1 VAAHIQR
8 LLCSVL
14 FITVVAFGLRATFL
28 VDQGHKVPAEALAT
42 IPFQNEVGSVAA
54 SLAQGQGFCCLFR
67 QPSGPT
73 AWLVPVYPLMLAG
86 IFKIFG
92 LFTVP
97 SFYVAAFLNSIF
109 SALACVPVFYVG
121 RRIGGLTTAAS
132 AAWIWAFFPSGILMP
147 FEWIWDSS
155 LSALV
160 AATLLWMTL
169 YLAES
174 SRFRDAIG
182 YGLLW
187 GFALLSNPALGAA
200 LPFFLLWLIFRR
212 RESARGPDRAPDRP
226 FRPASA
232 LLVVGAILV
241 VCLPWTIRNA
251 VQFHRLIP
259 MRSNLPFE
267 LWMGNN
273 ELFDEHSRELNRISR
288 FEEVHRYNE
297 IGEMAFLDEKR
308 DKAYTFIRQHPVL
321 ALRLAGERVLAT
333 WLGTSSPWR
342 DFKRADSTLVQFL
355 FFWNAVTLVGALAG
369 IARLVARRNP
379 FAIPLAIFPIA
390 FPLVYYFTQTS
401 LRLRHPCDPVLAL
414 LLAIAVTYGVTPPS
428 TSTETA

>member
-1 VAAHIQR
+1 
-8 LLCSVL
+8 
-14 FITVVAFGLRATFL
+14 
-28 VDQGHKVPAEALAT
+28 
-42 IPFQNEVGSVAA
+42 
-54 SLAQGQGFCCLFR
+54 
-67 QPSGPT
+67 
-73 AWLVPVYPLMLAG
+73 MLAG

-174 SRFRDAIG
+174 SRFRYAIG

-342 DFKRADSTLVQFL
+342 DFKRADSTLVRFL